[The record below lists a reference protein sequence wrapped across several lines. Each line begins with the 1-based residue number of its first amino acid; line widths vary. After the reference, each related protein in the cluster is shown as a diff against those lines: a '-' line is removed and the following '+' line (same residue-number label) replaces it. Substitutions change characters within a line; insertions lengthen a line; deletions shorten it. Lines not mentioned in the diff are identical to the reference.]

1 MHTSTRTTQLAWQR
15 QCDDIGTSIDCRLL
29 ARQGEGERMR
39 SSELQ
44 GRESYPQHR
53 FPHAWRVSAA
63 ILGVPGG
70 GGERDGAL
78 KNVAAAIGGGR
89 TSGPRATSR
98 QHAEGNDPLLLLV
111 QYLASTLAGPAAPNS
126 WRVERALVRARPAPS
141 GLPHCQPMPSS
152 YEVPSGCA
160 STGYTRS

>member
-1 MHTSTRTTQLAWQR
+1 MYTSTRATQLAWQR

-44 GRESYPQHR
+44 GRESYPQHH
-53 FPHAWRVSAA
+53 FDHVWRVSVA

-89 TSGPRATSR
+89 TSGPRATSAATRGR
-98 QHAEGNDPLLLLV
+98 QRSTAASGSVPCEHSCWTSGTEQLEGG
-111 QYLASTLAGPAAPNS
+111 AGI
-126 WRVERALVRARPAPS
+126 
-141 GLPHCQPMPSS
+141 GPSS
-152 YEVPSGCA
+152 AGAIGVAALPVDAIVVRGS
-160 STGYTRS
+160 